1 MTEKE
6 KRERQKLQKN
16 FGEHLRQIR
25 KAKGISAAELAK
37 RCFMEGS
44 NIARIEM
51 GRMNPSLYVLKKLCE
66 GLEIKISELL
76 KDFD

>member
-16 FGEHLRQIR
+16 FGEYLRKIR
-25 KAKGISAAELAK
+25 KAKGISAAELAR
-37 RCFMEGS
+37 RCFMETS
-44 NIARIEM
+44 NLARIEM
-51 GRMNPSLYVLKKLCE
+51 GRMNPSLYILKKLCE
-66 GLEIKISELL
+66 GLEIKIGELL